1 MAQEIGFLL
10 VPGFAL
16 LSFAAACEPF
26 HAANRLAGCSLYR
39 LRFFGDETAGR
50 VAASSGA
57 EIPVEPL
64 PSDRGALHT
73 VFVCADGEPATW
85 KQPAVHAALRCLARS
100 GTRIGGI
107 SGGTYV
113 VAAAGLL
120 ENSDLTI
127 GGEHAA
133 ASMKERQDVTPDLA
147 RVVLAGDRVTCAG
160 GIAALDL
167 MHALIADRLGEDFA
181 KRVSDCLLH
190 TPIGAPEH
198 LQGASLAEQYGVH
211 HPALIAAIEIMHRT
225 VEAPLSRGGMAAR
238 IGLSERQLDRL
249 FREKRRCSFSE
260 QYRKIRLDHAKRLLR
275 QSCLPISSIAT
286 ATGFSSLAHFSRC
299 YRAYFSYSPSVERLP
314 ESAFPV
320 SARKTD
326 CEGNEDPR

>member
-10 VPGFAL
+10 VPGFSL

-26 HAANRLAGCSLYR
+26 HVANRLAECSLYQ
-39 LRFFGDETAGR
+39 LRFFGDEAADR

-57 EIPVEPL
+57 EVPVEPL
-64 PSDRGALHT
+64 PADRGALHT

-85 KQPAVHAALRCLARS
+85 QQPAVHAALQCLARS

-107 SGGTYV
+107 SGGTYMM
-113 VAAAGLL
+113 AAAGLL
-120 ENSDLTI
+120 ENSDFTI

-133 ASMKERQDVTPDLA
+133 ASKEEFPDLTPGLA
-147 RVVLAGDRVTCAG
+147 RFVLAGSRVTCIG
-160 GIAALDL
+160 GIAVLD
-167 MHALIADRLGEDFA
+167 MTHALIADRLGEDFA

-190 TPIGAPEH
+190 TPIAAPEH
-198 LQGASLAEQYGVH
+198 LQGASLAERYGVH
-211 HPALIAAIEIMHRT
+211 HPALVATIETMQRT
-225 VEAPLSRGGMAAR
+225 VGAPLSRGEMAASV
-238 IGLSERQLDRL
+238 GLSERQLDRL

-275 QSCLPISSIAT
+275 QSCLPIGAIAA

-299 YRAYFSYSPSVERLP
+299 YRVYFGHSPSVERLH
-314 ESAFPV
+314 ESSFPV

-326 CEGNEDPR
+326 CEGSEDPR